1 MSTARIAEIT
11 AAYNAE
17 RATHPGKV
25 TRADQLPLAYEDI
38 TPEWLTA
45 VLAAKA
51 PGAQATALALGP
63 EDNGSAARRKIAVTW
78 NQAGI
83 DACLPDRLFCKST
96 FELPSRIVLGVSG
109 GAFGETVFLRDIR
122 PHYDIVA
129 PVCHFAGYN
138 AETINS
144 IIIMRDISDEV
155 VSFCDHHTPMPR
167 ERAESQMR
175 LLARLHGQ
183 GYANPQIRAAME
195 PLPTWP
201 RFYKNTEGF
210 GAEAMAKNGF
220 LAAEEVIP
228 GRLFARFDEYWPLAL
243 ESVAL
248 HERLPLTVAHGDVH
262 LKNWYI
268 AGNGEMGLSDWQCV
282 SRGHWGR
289 DVCYAIGSALSTEDR
304 RAWEKDLLA
313 LYLAQLTAE
322 GGPQIAF
329 EEAWLHYRQQLVT
342 ALVWWTLT
350 LTPGDDLPDMQP
362 RDITLEMI
370 RRLAVAADD
379 CDTFDAFAG

>member
-1 MSTARIAEIT
+1 MSTSRIAEIT
-11 AAYNAE
+11 AAYEAE
-17 RATHPGKV
+17 RATPPGKV

-38 TPEWLTA
+38 TPEWLTR

-51 PGAQATALALGP
+51 PGARASALSLGP
-63 EDNGSAARRKIAVTW
+63 EDSGSASRRKIAVTW
-78 NQAGI
+78 NQAGQ
-83 DACLPDRLFCKST
+83 DAGLPDRLFCKST
-96 FELPSRIVLGVSG
+96 FELPNRIVLGVSG
-109 GAFGETVFLRDIR
+109 GAFGGTVFLRDIR
-122 PHYDIVA
+122 PHYAIEA

-138 AETINS
+138 PETINS
-144 IIIMRDISDEV
+144 IIIMTDISDEV
-155 VSFCDHHTPMPR
+155 LSFCDHNTAMPR
-167 ERAESQMR
+167 TRAESQIR

-183 GYANPQIRAAME
+183 GYANGAIRAAMQ

-201 RFYKNTEGF
+201 RFFKNTEGF
-210 GAEAMAKNGF
+210 GSETIAKNGF

-228 GRLFARFDEYWPLAL
+228 PRLFARFDEYWPLAL

-248 HERLPLTVAHGDVH
+248 HENLPQTVAHGDVH

-268 AGNGEMGLSDWQCV
+268 AGSGDMGLSDWQCV
-282 SRGHWGR
+282 SRGHWAR

-313 LYLAQLTAE
+313 LYLEEMARE
-322 GGPQIAF
+322 GGPVVPF
-329 EEAWLHYRQQLVT
+329 DEAWTHYRQQLVT
-342 ALVWWTLT
+342 ALVWWTMT

-370 RRLAVAADD
+370 RRLAVSADD
-379 CDTFDAFAG
+379 CEAFDAFG

>member
-1 MSTARIAEIT
+1 MTTRIEEIT
-11 AAYNAE
+11 AAFEAE
-17 RATHPGKV
+17 HAAPHGKV

-45 VLAAKA
+45 VLAAST
-51 PGAQATALALGP
+51 PGAQATALELGP
-63 EDNGSAARRKIAVTW
+63 EDNGSASRRKIAVTW
-78 NQAGI
+78 NAAGQ
-83 DACLPDRLFCKST
+83 DASLPDRLFCKST

-122 PHYDIVA
+122 PHYDIEA

-138 AETINS
+138 PATINS
-144 IIIMRDISDEV
+144 IIIMTDISDDV
-155 VSFCDHHTPMPR
+155 LSFCDHNTPMPR
-167 ERAESQMR
+167 ARAESQVR

-183 GYANPQIRAAME
+183 GYANAKIREAMQ
-195 PLPTWP
+195 PLPSWP
-201 RFYKNTEGF
+201 RFFKNTEGF
-210 GAEAMAKNGF
+210 GSETIAQNGF

-228 GRLFARFDEYWPLAL
+228 ARLFARFGEYWPLAL

-248 HERLPLTVAHGDVH
+248 HERLPLTVSHGDVH

-268 AGNGEMGLSDWQCV
+268 AGDGEMGLGDWQCV
-282 SRGHWGR
+282 SRGHWAR

-304 RAWEKDLLA
+304 RAWEKDLLR
-313 LYLAQLTAE
+313 LYLEEMERE
-322 GGPQIAF
+322 GGPRVSF
-329 EEAWLHYRQQLVT
+329 DEAWLHYRQQLVT
-342 ALVWWTLT
+342 ALVWWTMT

-379 CDTFDAFAG
+379 CGTFDAFG

>member
-11 AAYNAE
+11 AAYEAE
-17 RATHPGKV
+17 RASHPGKV

-45 VLAAKA
+45 VLAGNA
-51 PGAQATALALGP
+51 PGAQVTALSLGP
-63 EDNGSAARRKIAVTW
+63 EDHGSSSRRKIAVTW
-78 NQAGI
+78 NQAGQ
-83 DACLPDRLFCKST
+83 DAGLPARLFCKST
-96 FELPSRIVLGVSG
+96 SELPNRIVLGVSG
-109 GAFGETVFLRDIR
+109 GAFCETVFLRHIR
-122 PHYDIVA
+122 PHYDIEA
-129 PVCHFAGYN
+129 PVCHFAGYD

-144 IIIMRDISDEV
+144 IIIMTDLSDEV
-155 VSFCDHHTPMPR
+155 MSFCDHHTPMPR
-167 ERAESQMR
+167 ARAESQMR

-183 GYANPQIRAAME
+183 GYGNGKIREAMR

-201 RFYKNTEGF
+201 QFFKNIEGF
-210 GAEAMAKNGF
+210 GSETIAKNGF

-228 GRLFARFDEYWPLAL
+228 ARLFARFEQYWPLAL
-243 ESVAL
+243 QSVAM
-248 HERLPLTVAHGDVH
+248 HDDLPQTVAHGDVH

-268 AGNGEMGLSDWQCV
+268 AGDGEMGLSDWQCV
-282 SRGHWGR
+282 TRAHWSR

-313 LYLAQLTAE
+313 LYLEEMARE
-322 GGPQIAF
+322 GGPRVQF
-329 EEAWLHYRQQLVT
+329 DEAWLHYRQQLVT

-370 RRLAVAADD
+370 RRLAVSADD
-379 CDTFDAFAG
+379 CNAFGAFG

>member
-1 MSTARIAEIT
+1 MSTNRIAQIT
-11 AAYNAE
+11 AAYEAE
-17 RATHPGKV
+17 RASHPGKV

-51 PGAQATALALGP
+51 PGAQATALSLGP
-63 EDNGSAARRKIAVTW
+63 EDNGSASRRKIAVTW
-78 NQAGI
+78 NQAGM
-83 DACLPDRLFCKST
+83 DAGLPDRLFCKST
-96 FELPSRIVLGVSG
+96 FELPNRIVLGVSG

-122 PHYDIVA
+122 PHYDIEA

-138 AETINS
+138 PATINS
-144 IIIMRDISDEV
+144 IIIMKDISNDV
-155 VSFCDHHTPMPR
+155 LSFCDHNTPMPR
-167 ERAESQMR
+167 ARAESQVR

-183 GYANPQIRAAME
+183 GYGNSKIREAMQ

-201 RFYKNTEGF
+201 QFFKNTEGF
-210 GAEAMAKNGF
+210 GSETIAKNGF

-228 GRLFARFDEYWPLAL
+228 ARLFARFEEYWPLAL
-243 ESVAL
+243 KSVAL
-248 HERLPLTVAHGDVH
+248 HDDLPQTVAHGDVH

-282 SRGHWGR
+282 SRGHWSR

-313 LYLAQLTAE
+313 LYLEEMARA
-322 GGPQIAF
+322 GGPLVSF
-329 EEAWLHYRQQLVT
+329 DEAWTHYRQQLVT
-342 ALVWWTLT
+342 ALVWWTMT

-370 RRLAVAADD
+370 RRLSVAADD
-379 CDTFDAFAG
+379 CGTFDAFD